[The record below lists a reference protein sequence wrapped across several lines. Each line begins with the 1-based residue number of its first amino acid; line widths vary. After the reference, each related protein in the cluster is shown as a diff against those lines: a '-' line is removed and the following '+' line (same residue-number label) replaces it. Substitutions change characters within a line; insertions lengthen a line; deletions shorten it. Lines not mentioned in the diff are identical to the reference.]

1 MRTKDTSKIKVRV
14 LVVGIVFCIC
24 FTAIVAR
31 AVHLH
36 LFKGPWL
43 SQKADGQVKRSVQ
56 FLGERGVIFD
66 ANMGKMALS
75 IDVTSI
81 GAHPK
86 QIKDVATTARNLAKV
101 LCIDGND
108 LAKKL
113 SSNTSFI
120 WIERHVPPKK
130 VEAVEALK
138 LEGVVFKSER
148 SRFYPYKTMAAQII
162 GFSGVDGRGLE
173 GVEFFYDRALE
184 GQHAQFKVIRD
195 AKGRGLGLE
204 IDEKSDHAGKNV
216 ILTIDGRI
224 QYIAET
230 ALAEAVIQNGAKN
243 GIAVVMS
250 PKTGAILAMAHY
262 PLINPNT
269 YNQFAKDKWRNRA
282 ITDPYEPG
290 STLKIFSAAAA
301 IESGV
306 SGPHSIYY
314 CENGAYRIG
323 RNVVHDT
330 RPHQWLSLEQ
340 IIQVSSNIGTV
351 KLSEN
356 IGTKNLYN
364 TLKNFGFGERTG
376 IDCPGETPGL
386 LSPYQRWTKI
396 DNAAI
401 AFGQGISVSAIQMAT
416 AVSAIA
422 NDGILMKPY
431 VVQAITDKN
440 GVIVEK
446 FNPHPVRRAI
456 SSETA
461 EAVRKMMEKVTEK
474 GGTGTKAAISGY
486 KVGGKTGT
494 AQKIDENGT
503 YSQGKYV
510 SSFVGFVPAEN
521 PEATILVMIDEPQ
534 KDHYGSHYGGVVAA
548 PVFKKI
554 ALQTLNF
561 MNIPPDGKKEHLT
574 ADRQGEVKG

>member
-1 MRTKDTSKIKVRV
+1 MKTKESNKIKIRV
-14 LVVGIVFCIC
+14 LVVGIVFGLC
-24 FTAIVAR
+24 FSAIVAR
-31 AVHLH
+31 AVDLH

-43 SQKADGQVKRSVQ
+43 SQKVDGQVKRSVKS
-56 FLGERGVIFD
+56 LGERGIIFD

-86 QIKDVATTARNLAKV
+86 QIKDVAATSRDLAKA
-101 LCIDGND
+101 LMLDRND
-108 LAKKL
+108 LVKKL
-113 SSNTSFI
+113 SSNTPFV
-120 WIERHVPPKK
+120 WIERHVTPKK
-130 VEAVEALK
+130 VEMVEALN
-138 LEGVVFKSER
+138 LDGIVFKSER
-148 SRFYPYKTMAAQII
+148 SRFYPNKTMAAQIV

-173 GVEFFYDRALE
+173 GVEFYYDRILE
-184 GQHAQFKVIRD
+184 GQQAQFRVIRD
-195 AKGRGLGLE
+195 ALGRGLGLE
-204 IDEKSDHAGKNV
+204 IDEEIDHSGKNL
-216 ILTIDGRI
+216 ILTIDRRI

-230 ALAEAVIQNGAKN
+230 ALAEAVTQNGAKN
-243 GIAVVMS
+243 GIVVVMS

-262 PLINPNT
+262 PFINPNS

-301 IESGV
+301 LESGV
-306 SGPHSIYY
+306 SGPHSIFY

-330 RPHQWLSLEQ
+330 RPYKFLSLEQ

-356 IGTKNLYN
+356 IGSKNLYD

-376 IDCPGETPGL
+376 IDCPGETPGM

-401 AFGQGISVSAIQMAT
+401 AFGQGISVSAIQLIT

-440 GVIVEK
+440 GAMIEK
-446 FNPHPVRRAI
+446 FNPQPVRRAV

-461 EAVRKMMEKVTEK
+461 EAIRKMMAMVTEQ
-474 GGTGTKAAISGY
+474 GGTGTKAAIEGY

-503 YSQGKYV
+503 YARGKYL
-510 SSFVGFVPAEN
+510 SSFVGFVPVEN
-521 PEATILVMIDEPQ
+521 PEAAILVMIDEPQ
-534 KDHYGSHYGGVVAA
+534 KAHYGGVVAA

-561 MNIPPDGKKEHLT
+561 MNIPPDGKTEHLT
-574 ADRQGEVKG
+574 ANRQGEVKG

>member
-1 MRTKDTSKIKVRV
+1 MITKDTSQIKVRV
-14 LVVGIVFCIC
+14 LVVGIVFFIS
-24 FTAIVAR
+24 FAAIVAR

-56 FLGERGVIFD
+56 ALGERGIIFD

-81 GAHPK
+81 GAHPR
-86 QIKDVATTARNLAKV
+86 QIKDVAATAGDLAKA
-101 LCIDGND
+101 LRIDKND
-108 LAKKL
+108 LVKKL
-113 SSNTSFI
+113 SSNTSFV
-120 WIERHVPPKK
+120 WIERHVPPKRI
-130 VEAVEALK
+130 EAVEALN
-138 LEGVVFKSER
+138 LDGVVFKSEQ
-148 SRFYPYKTMAAQII
+148 SRFYPYKSMAAQII
-162 GFSGVDGRGLE
+162 GFAGIDGRGLE

-243 GIAVVMS
+243 GIVVVMS

-376 IDCPGETPGL
+376 IDCPGETPGM
-386 LSPYQRWTKI
+386 LSSYQRWTKI

-401 AFGQGISVSAIQMAT
+401 AFGQGISVSAIQLAT

-440 GVIVEK
+440 GEVVEK
-446 FNPHPVRRAI
+446 FNPQPVRRAI

-461 EAVRKMMEKVTEK
+461 EIVRKMMEKVTEK
-474 GGTGTKAAISGY
+474 GGTGTKAAIDGY

-503 YSQGKYV
+503 YSKGKYV
-510 SSFVGFVPAEN
+510 SSFVGFAPAEN
-521 PEATILVMIDEPQ
+521 PEITILVMIDEPK

-574 ADRQGEVKG
+574 ADRQGDVKG

>member
-1 MRTKDTSKIKVRV
+1 MKTKESKKIKIRV
-14 LVVGIVFCIC
+14 IVVGIVFGLC
-24 FTAIVAR
+24 FSAIVAR
-31 AVHLH
+31 AVDLH

-43 SQKADGQVKRSVQ
+43 SQKADGQVKRSVKS
-56 FLGERGVIFD
+56 LGERGIIFD

-86 QIKDVATTARNLAKV
+86 QIKDVAATSRDLAKALRLDRNELV
-101 LCIDGND
+101 
-108 LAKKL
+108 KKL
-113 SSNTSFI
+113 SSNTPFV
-120 WIERHVPPKK
+120 WIERHVTPKK
-130 VEAVEALK
+130 VEMVEALN
-138 LEGVVFKSER
+138 LDGIVFKSER
-148 SRFYPYKTMAAQII
+148 SRFYPNKTMAAQIV

-173 GVEFFYDRALE
+173 GVEFFYDRILE
-184 GQHAQFKVIRD
+184 GQQAQFRVIRD
-195 AKGRGLGLE
+195 ALGRGLGLE
-204 IDEKSDHAGKNV
+204 IDEEIDHCGKNL
-216 ILTIDGRI
+216 ILTIDRRI

-230 ALAEAVIQNGAKN
+230 ALAEAVTQNGAKN
-243 GIAVVMS
+243 GIVVVMS

-262 PLINPNT
+262 PFINPNS

-301 IESGV
+301 LESGV

-314 CENGAYRIG
+314 CENGSYRIG

-330 RPHQWLSLEQ
+330 RPYKFLSLEQ

-356 IGTKNLYN
+356 IGSKNLYD

-376 IDCPGETPGL
+376 IDCPGETPGM

-401 AFGQGISVSAIQMAT
+401 AFGQGISVSAIQLIT

-431 VVQAITDKN
+431 VVQAITGKN
-440 GVIVEK
+440 GAMIEK
-446 FNPHPVRRAI
+446 FNPQPVRRAV

-461 EAVRKMMEKVTEK
+461 EAIRKMMAMVTEQ
-474 GGTGTKAAISGY
+474 GGTGTKAAIEGY

-503 YSQGKYV
+503 YARGKYV
-510 SSFVGFVPAEN
+510 SSFVGFVPVEN
-521 PEATILVMIDEPQ
+521 PEAAILVMIDEPQ
-534 KDHYGSHYGGVVAA
+534 KAHYGGVVAA

-561 MNIPPDGKKEHLT
+561 MNIPPDGKTEHLT
-574 ADRQGEVKG
+574 AKRQGEVKG

>member
-1 MRTKDTSKIKVRV
+1 MKTKESNKIKFRV
-14 LVVGIVFCIC
+14 IVVGIVFGIC
-24 FTAIVAR
+24 FSGIVAR
-31 AVHLH
+31 AVDLH

-43 SQKADGQVKRSVQ
+43 SQKADGQVKRSVKS
-56 FLGERGVIFD
+56 LGERGIIFD

-81 GAHPK
+81 GAHPN
-86 QIKDVATTARNLAKV
+86 QIKDVAATSR
-101 LCIDGND
+101 D
-108 LAKKL
+108 LAKALRLNRNDLVKKL
-113 SSNTSFI
+113 SLNTPFV
-120 WIERHVPPKK
+120 WIERHVTPKK
-130 VEAVEALK
+130 VEMVEALN
-138 LEGVVFKSER
+138 LEGIVFKSER
-148 SRFYPYKTMAAQII
+148 SRYYPNKTMAAQIV

-173 GVEFFYDRALE
+173 GVEFYYDRVLE
-184 GQHAQFKVIRD
+184 GQQAQFRVIRD
-195 AKGRGLGLE
+195 ALGRGLGLE
-204 IDEKSDHAGKNV
+204 VDEKIDHSGKNL
-216 ILTIDGRI
+216 ILTIDRRI

-230 ALAEAVIQNGAKN
+230 ALAEAVTQNGAKN
-243 GIAVVMS
+243 GIVVVMS

-262 PLINPNT
+262 PFINPNS

-301 IESGV
+301 LESGV

-314 CENGAYRIG
+314 CENGSYRIG

-330 RPHQWLSLEQ
+330 RPYQYLSLEQ

-356 IGTKNLYN
+356 IGSKNLYD

-376 IDCPGETPGL
+376 IDCPGETPGM

-401 AFGQGISVSAIQMAT
+401 AFGQGISVSAIQLIT

-440 GVIVEK
+440 GAMIEK
-446 FNPHPVRRAI
+446 FNPQPVRRAV

-461 EAVRKMMEKVTEK
+461 GAIRKMMAMVTEQ
-474 GGTGTKAAISGY
+474 GGTGTKAAIEGY

-503 YSQGKYV
+503 YAGGKFV
-510 SSFVGFVPAEN
+510 SSFVGFVPVKN
-521 PEATILVMIDEPQ
+521 PEAAILVMIDEPQ
-534 KDHYGSHYGGVVAA
+534 KAHYGGVVAA

-554 ALQTLNF
+554 ALHTLNF
-561 MNIPPDGKKEHLT
+561 MNISPDGKTEHLT
-574 ADRQGEVKG
+574 ANRQGEVKG

>member
-1 MRTKDTSKIKVRV
+1 MKTIDSSKIKIRV
-14 LVVGIVFCIC
+14 LVVGIVFGLC
-24 FTAIVAR
+24 FSAIVAR
-31 AVHLH
+31 AVDLH

-43 SQKADGQVKRSVQ
+43 SQKADGQVKRSVKSV
-56 FLGERGVIFD
+56 GERGIIFD

-86 QIKDVATTARNLAKV
+86 QIKDVSATARELAKA
-101 LCIDGND
+101 LRLDRND
-108 LAKKL
+108 LVKKL
-113 SSNTSFI
+113 SSNTSFV
-120 WIERHVPPKK
+120 WIERHVTPKK
-130 VEAVEALK
+130 VEAVESLN
-138 LEGVVFKSER
+138 LDGVVFKSER
-148 SRFYPYKTMAAQII
+148 SRFYPNKTMAAQIV

-173 GVEFFYDRALE
+173 GVEFYYDRVLE
-184 GQHAQFKVIRD
+184 GQQANFRVIRD
-195 AKGRGLGLE
+195 ALGRGLGLE
-204 IDEKSDHAGKNV
+204 ADEEINQSGKNLV
-216 ILTIDGRI
+216 LTIDRRI

-230 ALAEAVIQNGAKN
+230 ALAEAVTQNGAKN

-262 PLINPNT
+262 PFINPNA
-269 YNQFAKDKWRNRA
+269 YNQFGKDKWRNRA

-301 IESGV
+301 LESKV
-306 SGPHSIYY
+306 SGPHSIFY

-330 RPHQWLSLEQ
+330 RPYQWLSLEQ

-351 KLSEN
+351 KMSEN

-376 IDCPGETPGL
+376 IDCPGETPGM

-401 AFGQGISVSAIQMAT
+401 AFGQGISVSAIQLIT

-422 NDGILMKPY
+422 NDGILMRPY

-440 GVIVEK
+440 GAMIEK
-446 FNPHPVRRAI
+446 FNPHPVRRAV

-461 EAVRKMMEKVTEK
+461 EAIKKMMAMVTEE
-474 GGTGTKAAISGY
+474 GGTGTKAAIEGY

-503 YSQGKYV
+503 YAKGKYV
-510 SSFVGFVPAEN
+510 SSFVGFVPVKN

-534 KDHYGSHYGGVVAA
+534 KAHYGGVVAA

-561 MNIPPDGKKEHLT
+561 MNIPPDGKTEHLT
-574 ADRQGEVKG
+574 ANRQGEVKG

>member
-1 MRTKDTSKIKVRV
+1 MITKEPNRIKIRV
-14 LVVGIVFCIC
+14 LVVGIVFSIC
-24 FTAIVAR
+24 FTAIAAR

-36 LFKGPWL
+36 LFQGPWL
-43 SQKADGQVKRSVQ
+43 SQKADGQVKRSVKAVGQ
-56 FLGERGVIFD
+56 RGTIYD

-86 QIKDVATTARNLAKV
+86 QIKDAAATAGDLAKV
-101 LCIDGND
+101 LGLAKND
-108 LAKKL
+108 LTKKL
-113 SSNTSFI
+113 SSNTPFV
-120 WIERHVPPKK
+120 WIERHVTPKK
-130 VEAVEALK
+130 VEAVEALN
-138 LEGVVFKSER
+138 LDGVVFKSER
-148 SRFYPYKTMAAQII
+148 SRFYPYKTMAAQIV

-173 GVEFFYDRALE
+173 GVEFFYDRVLE
-184 GQHAQFKVIRD
+184 GQQAHFRVIRD
-195 AKGRGLGLE
+195 ALGRGLGLE
-204 IDEKSDHAGKNV
+204 IDEESDHSGKNL
-216 ILTIDGRI
+216 ILTIDRRI
-224 QYIAET
+224 QYITET
-230 ALAEAVIQNGAKN
+230 ALAEAVTHNGAKS

-269 YNQFAKDKWRNRA
+269 YNQFAKDKRRNRA
-282 ITDPYEPG
+282 ITDPFEPG

-306 SGPHSIYY
+306 SGPHSIFF

-330 RPHQWLSLEQ
+330 RPYKWLSLEQ
-340 IIQVSSNIGTV
+340 IIQFSSNIGTV

-356 IGTKNLYN
+356 IGTQNLYN

-376 IDCPGETPGL
+376 IDCPGETPGML
-386 LSPYQRWTKI
+386 APYQRWTKI

-401 AFGQGISVSAIQMAT
+401 AFGQGISVSAIQLIT

-440 GVIVEK
+440 GAFVER

-461 EAVRKMMEKVTEK
+461 ETVKKMMEKVTQE
-474 GGTGTKAAISGY
+474 GGTGTKAALEGY
-486 KVGGKTGT
+486 RVCGKTGT

-503 YSQGKYV
+503 YARGKYV

-521 PEATILVMIDEPQ
+521 PEAAILIMIDEPQ
-534 KDHYGSHYGGVVAA
+534 KAYYGGVVAA

-561 MNIPPDGKKEHLT
+561 MNIPPDGKTEHLT
-574 ADRQGEVKG
+574 ADRQGDVKG

>member
-1 MRTKDTSKIKVRV
+1 MRTKDTSNIKVRV

-56 FLGERGVIFD
+56 ALGERGVIFD

-86 QIKDVATTARNLAKV
+86 QIKDVAATARDLAKA
-101 LCIDGND
+101 LRIDGNE

-113 SSNTSFI
+113 SSNTSFV
-120 WIERHVPPKK
+120 WVERHVPPNK
-130 VEAVEALK
+130 VGAVEALK
-138 LEGVVFKSER
+138 LDGVVFKSER

-184 GQHAQFKVIRD
+184 GQQAHFKVIRD
-195 AKGRGLGLE
+195 AKGRGLSLE
-204 IDEKSDHAGKNV
+204 IDEGSDYAGKNV

-224 QYIAET
+224 QYIAEN
-230 ALAEAVIQNGAKN
+230 ALAEAVTQTGAKN

-330 RPHQWLSLEQ
+330 RPYQWLSLEQ

-356 IGTKNLYN
+356 IGNKNLYN

-376 IDCPGETPGL
+376 IDCPGETPGM

-401 AFGQGISVSAIQMAT
+401 AFGQGISVSAIQLVT

-446 FNPHPVRRAI
+446 FNPNPVRRAV

-461 EAVRKMMEKVTEK
+461 EIVRKMMEKVTEK
-474 GGTGTKAAISGY
+474 GGTGTKAAIAGY

-503 YSQGKYV
+503 YSRGKYV

-534 KDHYGSHYGGVVAA
+534 KDHFGSHYGGVAAA

-561 MNIPPDGKKEHLT
+561 MNIPPDGKIEHLT

>member
-1 MRTKDTSKIKVRV
+1 MRTKDTSNIKVRV

-56 FLGERGVIFD
+56 ALGERGVIFD

-86 QIKDVATTARNLAKV
+86 QIKDVAATARDLAKA
-101 LCIDGND
+101 LRIDGNE

-113 SSNTSFI
+113 SSNTSFV
-120 WIERHVPPKK
+120 WVDRHVPPNK
-130 VEAVEALK
+130 VGAVEALK
-138 LEGVVFKSER
+138 LDGVVFKSER

-173 GVEFFYDRALE
+173 GVEYFYDRALE
-184 GQHAQFKVIRD
+184 GQQAHFKVIRD
-195 AKGRGLGLE
+195 AKGRGLSLE
-204 IDEKSDHAGKNV
+204 IEEGSDYAGKNV

-224 QYIAET
+224 QYIAEN
-230 ALAEAVIQNGAKN
+230 ALAEAVTQTGAKN

-330 RPHQWLSLEQ
+330 RPYQWLSLEQ

-356 IGTKNLYN
+356 IGNKNLYN

-376 IDCPGETPGL
+376 IDCPGETPGM

-401 AFGQGISVSAIQMAT
+401 AFGQGISVSAIQLVT

-446 FNPHPVRRAI
+446 FNPNPVRRAV

-461 EAVRKMMEKVTEK
+461 EIVRKMMEKVTEK
-474 GGTGTKAAISGY
+474 GGTGTKAAIAGY

-503 YSQGKYV
+503 YSRGKYV

-534 KDHYGSHYGGVVAA
+534 KDHFGSHYGGVAAA

-561 MNIPPDGKKEHLT
+561 MNIPPDGKIEHLT

>member
-1 MRTKDTSKIKVRV
+1 MKTIDSSKIKIRV
-14 LVVGIVFCIC
+14 LVVGIVFGLC
-24 FTAIVAR
+24 FSAIVAR
-31 AVHLH
+31 AVDLH

-43 SQKADGQVKRSVQ
+43 SQKADGQVKRSVKSV
-56 FLGERGVIFD
+56 GERGIIFD

-86 QIKDVATTARNLAKV
+86 QIKDVSATARELAKA
-101 LCIDGND
+101 LRLDRND
-108 LAKKL
+108 LVKKL
-113 SSNTSFI
+113 SSNTPFV
-120 WIERHVPPKK
+120 WIERHVTPKK
-130 VEAVEALK
+130 VEAVESLN
-138 LEGVVFKSER
+138 LDGVVFKSER
-148 SRFYPYKTMAAQII
+148 SRFYPNKTMAAQIV

-173 GVEFFYDRALE
+173 GVEFYYDRVLE
-184 GQHAQFKVIRD
+184 GQQAHFRVIRD
-195 AKGRGLGLE
+195 ALGRGLGLE
-204 IDEKSDHAGKNV
+204 ADEEIDQSGKNL
-216 ILTIDGRI
+216 ILTIDRRI

-230 ALAEAVIQNGAKN
+230 ALAEAVTQNGAKN

-262 PLINPNT
+262 PFINPNA
-269 YNQFAKDKWRNRA
+269 YNQFGKDKWRNRA

-301 IESGV
+301 LESGV
-306 SGPHSIYY
+306 SGPHSIFY

-330 RPHQWLSLEQ
+330 RPYQWLSLEQ

-351 KLSEN
+351 KMSEN

-376 IDCPGETPGL
+376 IDCPGETPGM

-401 AFGQGISVSAIQMAT
+401 AFGQGISVSAIQLIT

-422 NDGILMKPY
+422 NDGILMRPY

-440 GVIVEK
+440 G
-446 FNPHPVRRAI
+446 
-456 SSETA
+456 SS
-461 EAVRKMMEKVTEK
+461 
-474 GGTGTKAAISGY
+474 
-486 KVGGKTGT
+486 
-494 AQKIDENGT
+494 D
-503 YSQGKYV
+503 
-510 SSFVGFVPAEN
+510 
-521 PEATILVMIDEPQ
+521 
-534 KDHYGSHYGGVVAA
+534 
-548 PVFKKI
+548 
-554 ALQTLNF
+554 
-561 MNIPPDGKKEHLT
+561 
-574 ADRQGEVKG
+574 

>member
-86 QIKDVATTARNLAKV
+86 QIKDVANTARNLAKV
-101 LCIDGND
+101 LCIDRND

-401 AFGQGISVSAIQMAT
+401 AFGQGISVSAIQLAT

-440 GVIVEK
+440 GGIVEK

-534 KDHYGSHYGGVVAA
+534 KDHYGSHYGGVAAA

-554 ALQTLNF
+554 ALQTLNL

>member
-1 MRTKDTSKIKVRV
+1 MITKEPNKIKIRV
-14 LVVGIVFCIC
+14 LLIGILFGIC

-31 AVHLH
+31 AVDLH
-36 LFKGPWL
+36 LFKGPLL
-43 SQKADGQVKRSVQ
+43 SQKADGQVKRSVKA
-56 FLGERGVIFD
+56 LGERGIIFD

-86 QIKDVATTARNLAKV
+86 QIKDVAATAGVLAKA
-101 LCIDGND
+101 LRLDRND
-108 LAKKL
+108 LYKKL
-113 SSNTSFI
+113 SSNTTFV
-120 WIERHVPPKK
+120 WIERHVTPKK
-130 VEAVEALK
+130 VEAVQALN
-138 LEGVVFKSER
+138 LDGVVFKSEQ
-148 SRFYPYKTMAAQII
+148 SRFYPYKTMAAQIV

-173 GVEFFYDRALE
+173 GVEFFYDRVLE
-184 GQHAQFKVIRD
+184 GEQAQFRVIRD
-195 AKGRGLGLE
+195 ALGRGLGLE
-204 IDEKSDHAGKNV
+204 IDEEKDRSGKNL
-216 ILTIDGRI
+216 ILTIDRRI

-230 ALAEAVIQNGAKN
+230 ALAEAVIENGAKN
-243 GIAVVMS
+243 GIAIVMS
-250 PKTGAILAMAHY
+250 PKTGAVLAMAHY
-262 PLINPNT
+262 PVINPNT
-269 YNQFAKDKWRNRA
+269 YNQYARDKWRNRA

-314 CENGAYRIG
+314 CENGSYRIG

-330 RPHQWLSLEQ
+330 HPYKWLSLEQ
-340 IIQVSSNIGTV
+340 IIKVSSNIGTV

-356 IGTKNLYN
+356 IETKNLYN
-364 TLKNFGFGERTG
+364 TLKSFGFGERTG
-376 IDCPGETPGL
+376 IDCPGETPGM

-401 AFGQGISVSAIQMAT
+401 AFGQGISVSAIQLIT

-440 GVIVEK
+440 GAIVEK
-446 FNPHPVRRAI
+446 INPHPVRRAV

-461 EAVRKMMEKVTEK
+461 KTVGKMMEKVTEE
-474 GGTGTKAAISGY
+474 GGTGTKAALAGY
-486 KVGGKTGT
+486 KVCGKTGT

-503 YSQGKYV
+503 YAKGKYM

-521 PEATILVMIDEPQ
+521 PEASILVIIDEPQ
-534 KDHYGSHYGGVVAA
+534 KAHYGGVVAA
-548 PVFKKI
+548 PAFKKI

-561 MNIPPDGKKEHLT
+561 LNIPPDGNTEHLT

>member
-1 MRTKDTSKIKVRV
+1 MKTKESNKIKIRV
-14 LVVGIVFCIC
+14 IVVGIVFGIC
-24 FTAIVAR
+24 FSGIVAR
-31 AVHLH
+31 AVDLH

-43 SQKADGQVKRSVQ
+43 SQKADGQVKRSVKS
-56 FLGERGVIFD
+56 LGERGIIFD

-81 GAHPK
+81 GAHPN
-86 QIKDVATTARNLAKV
+86 QIKDVAATSRDLAKV
-101 LCIDGND
+101 LRLDRND
-108 LAKKL
+108 LVKKL
-113 SSNTSFI
+113 SSNTPFV
-120 WIERHVPPKK
+120 WIERHVTPKK
-130 VEAVEALK
+130 VEMVEALN
-138 LEGVVFKSER
+138 LDGIVFKSER
-148 SRFYPYKTMAAQII
+148 SRFYPNKAMAAQIV

-173 GVEFFYDRALE
+173 GVEFYYDRILE
-184 GQHAQFKVIRD
+184 GQQAQFRVIRD
-195 AKGRGLGLE
+195 ALGRGLGLE
-204 IDEKSDHAGKNV
+204 IDEEIDHSGKNL
-216 ILTIDGRI
+216 ILTIDRRI

-230 ALAEAVIQNGAKN
+230 ALAEAVTQNGAKN

-262 PLINPNT
+262 PFINPNS

-301 IESGV
+301 LESGV
-306 SGPHSIYY
+306 SGPHSIFY

-330 RPHQWLSLEQ
+330 RPYQYLSLEQ

-356 IGTKNLYN
+356 IGSKNLYG

-376 IDCPGETPGL
+376 IDCPGETPGM

-401 AFGQGISVSAIQMAT
+401 AFGQGISVSAIQLIT

-440 GVIVEK
+440 GAMIEK
-446 FNPHPVRRAI
+446 FNPQPVRRAV

-461 EAVRKMMEKVTEK
+461 EAIRKMMAMVTEQ
-474 GGTGTKAAISGY
+474 GGTGTKAAIEGY
-486 KVGGKTGT
+486 NVGGKTGT

-503 YSQGKYV
+503 YARGKYV
-510 SSFVGFVPAEN
+510 SSFVGFVPVKN
-521 PEATILVMIDEPQ
+521 PEAAILVMIDEPQ
-534 KDHYGSHYGGVVAA
+534 KAHYGGVVAA

-561 MNIPPDGKKEHLT
+561 MNIPPDGKTEHLT
-574 ADRQGEVKG
+574 ANRQGEVKG

>member
-1 MRTKDTSKIKVRV
+1 MKTKESNKIKIRV
-14 LVVGIVFCIC
+14 LVVGIVFGLC
-24 FTAIVAR
+24 FSAIVAR
-31 AVHLH
+31 AVDLH

-43 SQKADGQVKRSVQ
+43 SQKVDGQLKRSVKS
-56 FLGERGVIFD
+56 LGERGIIFD

-86 QIKDVATTARNLAKV
+86 QIKDVAATSRDLAKA
-101 LCIDGND
+101 LMLDRND
-108 LAKKL
+108 LVKKL
-113 SSNTSFI
+113 SSNTPFV
-120 WIERHVPPKK
+120 WIERHVTPKK
-130 VEAVEALK
+130 VEMVEALN
-138 LEGVVFKSER
+138 LDGIVFKSER
-148 SRFYPYKTMAAQII
+148 SRFYPNKTMAAQIV

-173 GVEFFYDRALE
+173 GVEFYYDRILE
-184 GQHAQFKVIRD
+184 GQQAQFRVIRD
-195 AKGRGLGLE
+195 ALGRGLGLE
-204 IDEKSDHAGKNV
+204 IDEEIDHSGKNL
-216 ILTIDGRI
+216 ILTIDRRI

-230 ALAEAVIQNGAKN
+230 ALAEAVTQNGAKN
-243 GIAVVMS
+243 GIVVVMS

-262 PLINPNT
+262 PFINPNS

-301 IESGV
+301 LESGV
-306 SGPHSIYY
+306 SGPHSIFY

-330 RPHQWLSLEQ
+330 RPYKFLSLEQ

-356 IGTKNLYN
+356 IGSKNLYD

-376 IDCPGETPGL
+376 IDCPGETPGM

-401 AFGQGISVSAIQMAT
+401 AFGQGISVSAIQLIT

-440 GVIVEK
+440 GAMIEK
-446 FNPHPVRRAI
+446 FNPQPVRRAV

-461 EAVRKMMEKVTEK
+461 EAIRKMMAMVTEQ
-474 GGTGTKAAISGY
+474 GGTGTKAAIEGY

-503 YSQGKYV
+503 YARGKYL
-510 SSFVGFVPAEN
+510 SSFVGFVPVEN
-521 PEATILVMIDEPQ
+521 PEAAILVMIDEPQ
-534 KDHYGSHYGGVVAA
+534 KAHYGGVVAA

-561 MNIPPDGKKEHLT
+561 MNIPPDGKTEHLT
-574 ADRQGEVKG
+574 ANRQGEVKG

>member
-1 MRTKDTSKIKVRV
+1 MKTKESNKIKIRV
-14 LVVGIVFCIC
+14 IVVGIIFGIC
-24 FTAIVAR
+24 FSGIVAR
-31 AVHLH
+31 AVDLH

-43 SQKADGQVKRSVQ
+43 SQKADGQVKRSVKS
-56 FLGERGVIFD
+56 LGERGIIFD

-81 GAHPK
+81 GAHPN
-86 QIKDVATTARNLAKV
+86 QIKDVAATSRDLAKS
-101 LCIDGND
+101 LRLDRND
-108 LAKKL
+108 LVKKL
-113 SSNTSFI
+113 SSNTPFV
-120 WIERHVPPKK
+120 WIERHVTPKK
-130 VEAVEALK
+130 VEMVEALN

-148 SRFYPYKTMAAQII
+148 SRFYPNKTMAAQIV

-173 GVEFFYDRALE
+173 GVEFYYDRILE
-184 GQHAQFKVIRD
+184 GQQAQFRVIRD
-195 AKGRGLGLE
+195 ALGRGLGLE
-204 IDEKSDHAGKNV
+204 TDEESDHSGKNL
-216 ILTIDGRI
+216 ILTIDRRI

-230 ALAEAVIQNGAKN
+230 ALAEAVTQNGAKN
-243 GIAVVMS
+243 GIVVVMS

-262 PLINPNT
+262 PFINPNS

-301 IESGV
+301 LESGV

-314 CENGAYRIG
+314 CENGSYRIG

-330 RPHQWLSLEQ
+330 RPYQYLSLEQ

-356 IGTKNLYN
+356 IGSKNLYD

-376 IDCPGETPGL
+376 IDCPGETPGM

-401 AFGQGISVSAIQMAT
+401 AFGQGISVSAIQLIT

-440 GVIVEK
+440 GAMIEK
-446 FNPHPVRRAI
+446 FNPQPVRRAV

-461 EAVRKMMEKVTEK
+461 GAIRKMMAMVTEQ
-474 GGTGTKAAISGY
+474 GGTGTKAAIEGY

-503 YSQGKYV
+503 YAGGKFV
-510 SSFVGFVPAEN
+510 SSFVGFVPVKN
-521 PEATILVMIDEPQ
+521 PEAAILVMIDEPQ
-534 KDHYGSHYGGVVAA
+534 KAHYGGVVAA

-554 ALQTLNF
+554 ALHTLNF
-561 MNIPPDGKKEHLT
+561 MNISPDGKTEHLT
-574 ADRQGEVKG
+574 ANRQGEVKG

>member
-1 MRTKDTSKIKVRV
+1 MKTKESNKIKIRV
-14 LVVGIVFCIC
+14 IVVGIVFGIC
-24 FTAIVAR
+24 FSGIVAR
-31 AVHLH
+31 AVDLH

-43 SQKADGQVKRSVQ
+43 SQKADGQVKRSVKS
-56 FLGERGVIFD
+56 LGERGIIFD

-81 GAHPK
+81 GAHPN
-86 QIKDVATTARNLAKV
+86 QIKDVAATSR
-101 LCIDGND
+101 D
-108 LAKKL
+108 LAKALRLDRNDLVKKL
-113 SSNTSFI
+113 SLNTPFV
-120 WIERHVPPKK
+120 WIERHVTPKK
-130 VEAVEALK
+130 VEMVEALN
-138 LEGVVFKSER
+138 LDGIVFKSER
-148 SRFYPYKTMAAQII
+148 SRFYPNKTMAAQIV

-173 GVEFFYDRALE
+173 GVEFYYDRVLE
-184 GQHAQFKVIRD
+184 GQQAQFRVIRD
-195 AKGRGLGLE
+195 ALGRGLGLE
-204 IDEKSDHAGKNV
+204 VDEKIDHSGKNL
-216 ILTIDGRI
+216 ILTIDRRI

-230 ALAEAVIQNGAKN
+230 ALAEAVTQNGAKN

-262 PLINPNT
+262 PFINPNS

-301 IESGV
+301 LESGV

-314 CENGAYRIG
+314 CENGSYRIG

-330 RPHQWLSLEQ
+330 RPYQYLSLEQ

-356 IGTKNLYN
+356 IGSKNLYD

-376 IDCPGETPGL
+376 IDCPGETPGM

-401 AFGQGISVSAIQMAT
+401 AFGQGISVSAIQLIT

-440 GVIVEK
+440 GAMIEK
-446 FNPHPVRRAI
+446 FNPQPVRRAV

-461 EAVRKMMEKVTEK
+461 EAIRKMMAMVTEQ
-474 GGTGTKAAISGY
+474 GGTGTKAAIEGY

-503 YSQGKYV
+503 YARGKYV
-510 SSFVGFVPAEN
+510 SSFVGFVPVKN
-521 PEATILVMIDEPQ
+521 PEAAILVMIDEPQ
-534 KDHYGSHYGGVVAA
+534 KAHYGGVVAA

-554 ALQTLNF
+554 ALHTLNF
-561 MNIPPDGKKEHLT
+561 MNIPPDGKTEHLT
-574 ADRQGEVKG
+574 ANRQGEVKG

>member
-1 MRTKDTSKIKVRV
+1 MITKKPNIIKIRV
-14 LVVGIVFCIC
+14 LVIGILFSIC

-31 AVHLH
+31 AVDLH
-36 LFKGPWL
+36 LFKGPSL
-43 SQKADGQVKRSVQ
+43 SQKADGQVKRSVKA
-56 FLGERGVIFD
+56 LGERGIIFD

-86 QIKDVATTARNLAKV
+86 QIKDVSATATDLAKA
-101 LCIDGND
+101 LCLDRND
-108 LAKKL
+108 LYKKL
-113 SSNTSFI
+113 SSNTTFV
-120 WIERHVPPKK
+120 WIERHVTPKK
-130 VEAVEALK
+130 VEAVETLK
-138 LEGVVFKSER
+138 LDGVVFKSER
-148 SRFYPYKTMAAQII
+148 SRFYPYKTMAAQIV

-173 GVEFFYDRALE
+173 GVEFFYDRVLE
-184 GQHAQFKVIRD
+184 GEQAQFRVIRD
-195 AKGRGLGLE
+195 ALGRGLGLE
-204 IDEKSDHAGKNV
+204 IDEERDRSGKNL
-216 ILTIDGRI
+216 ILTIDRRI

-230 ALAEAVIQNGAKN
+230 ALAEAVIENGAKN
-243 GIAVVMS
+243 GIAIVMS
-250 PKTGAILAMAHY
+250 PKTGAVLAMAHY
-262 PLINPNT
+262 PVINPNT
-269 YNQFAKDKWRNRA
+269 FNQYARDKWRNRA

-306 SGPHSIYY
+306 SGPHSIFY

-330 RPHQWLSLEQ
+330 HPYKWLSLEQ
-340 IIQVSSNIGTV
+340 IIKVSSNIGTV

-356 IGTKNLYN
+356 IETKNLYN
-364 TLKNFGFGERTG
+364 TLKRFGFGERTG
-376 IDCPGETPGL
+376 IDCPGETPGM

-401 AFGQGISVSAIQMAT
+401 AFGQGISVSAIQLIT
-416 AVSAIA
+416 AISAIA

-440 GVIVEK
+440 GTIIEK
-446 FNPHPVRRAI
+446 INPHPVRRAV

-461 EAVRKMMEKVTEK
+461 KAVGKMMEKVTEE
-474 GGTGTKAAISGY
+474 GGTGTKAALAGY
-486 KVGGKTGT
+486 KVCGKTGT

-503 YSQGKYV
+503 YAKGKYM

-521 PEATILVMIDEPQ
+521 PEASILVVIDEPQ
-534 KDHYGSHYGGVVAA
+534 KAHYGGVVAA

-561 MNIPPDGKKEHLT
+561 LNIPPDGNTEHLT

>member
-1 MRTKDTSKIKVRV
+1 MRTKDTSNIKVRV

-56 FLGERGVIFD
+56 ALGERGVIFD

-86 QIKDVATTARNLAKV
+86 QIKDVAATARDLAKA
-101 LCIDGND
+101 LRIDGNE

-113 SSNTSFI
+113 SSNTSFV
-120 WIERHVPPKK
+120 WVERHVPPNK
-130 VEAVEALK
+130 VGAVEALK
-138 LEGVVFKSER
+138 LDGVVFKSER

-173 GVEFFYDRALE
+173 GVEYFYDRALE
-184 GQHAQFKVIRD
+184 GQQAHFKVIRD
-195 AKGRGLGLE
+195 AKGRGLSLE
-204 IDEKSDHAGKNV
+204 IEEGSDYAGKNV

-224 QYIAET
+224 QYIAEN
-230 ALAEAVIQNGAKN
+230 ALAEAVTQTGAKN

-330 RPHQWLSLEQ
+330 RPYQWLSLEQ

-356 IGTKNLYN
+356 IGNKNLYN

-376 IDCPGETPGL
+376 IDCPGETPGM

-401 AFGQGISVSAIQMAT
+401 AFGQGISVSAIQLVT

-446 FNPHPVRRAI
+446 FNPNPVRRAV

-461 EAVRKMMEKVTEK
+461 EIVRKMMEKVTEK
-474 GGTGTKAAISGY
+474 GGTGTKAAIAGY

-503 YSQGKYV
+503 YSRGKYV

-534 KDHYGSHYGGVVAA
+534 KDHFGSHYGGVAAA

-561 MNIPPDGKKEHLT
+561 MNIPPDGKIEHLT

>member
-1 MRTKDTSKIKVRV
+1 MKTNESNKIKIRV
-14 LVVGIVFCIC
+14 LVVGIVFGIC
-24 FTAIVAR
+24 FSAIVAR
-31 AVHLH
+31 AVDLH

-43 SQKADGQVKRSVQ
+43 SQKADGQVKRSVKSV
-56 FLGERGVIFD
+56 GERGVIFD

-75 IDVTSI
+75 IDITSI

-86 QIKDVATTARNLAKV
+86 QIKNVAATARDLAKA
-101 LCIDGND
+101 LCLDRND
-108 LAKKL
+108 LVKKL
-113 SSNTSFI
+113 SSNTPFV
-120 WIERHVPPKK
+120 WIERHVTPKK
-130 VEAVEALK
+130 VEVVEALNI
-138 LEGVVFKSER
+138 EGVVFKSER
-148 SRFYPYKTMAAQII
+148 SRFYPNKTLAAQIV

-173 GVEFFYDRALE
+173 GVEFYYDRVLE
-184 GQHAQFKVIRD
+184 GQQAQFRVIRD
-195 AKGRGLGLE
+195 ALGRGLGLE
-204 IDEKSDHAGKNV
+204 IDEKIDHRGKNL
-216 ILTIDGRI
+216 ILTIDRRI

-230 ALAEAVIQNGAKN
+230 ALAEAVTQNGAKN

-262 PLINPNT
+262 PFINPNT

-301 IESGV
+301 LESGV

-330 RPHQWLSLEQ
+330 RPYQYLSLEQ

-351 KLSEN
+351 KVSEN
-356 IGTKNLYN
+356 IGSKNLYN

-376 IDCPGETPGL
+376 IDCPGETPGM

-401 AFGQGISVSAIQMAT
+401 AFGQGISVSAIQLIT

-422 NDGILMKPY
+422 NDGLLMKPY

-440 GVIVEK
+440 GAMIEK
-446 FNPHPVRRAI
+446 VNPHPVRRAV

-461 EAVRKMMEKVTEK
+461 EAIRKMMAMVTEE
-474 GGTGTKAAISGY
+474 GGTGTKAAIEGY

-503 YSQGKYV
+503 YAKGKYV
-510 SSFVGFVPAEN
+510 SSFVGFVPVQN
-521 PEATILVMIDEPQ
+521 PEAAILVMIDEPQ
-534 KDHYGSHYGGVVAA
+534 KAHYGGVVAA

-561 MNIPPDGKKEHLT
+561 MNIPPDGKTEHLT
-574 ADRQGEVKG
+574 ANRQGEVKG

>member
-1 MRTKDTSKIKVRV
+1 MITKESNKIKIRV
-14 LVVGIVFCIC
+14 LLVGIVFGIC
-24 FTAIVAR
+24 FSAIAAR

-43 SQKADGQVKRSVQ
+43 SQKADGQVKRSVKA
-56 FLGERGVIFD
+56 LGERGIIFD

-86 QIKDVATTARNLAKV
+86 QIKDVAATARDLAKA
-101 LCIDGND
+101 LHLNKND

-113 SSNTSFI
+113 ASNTPFV
-120 WIERHVPPKK
+120 WIERHVTPKK
-130 VEAVEALK
+130 VEAVEVLN
-138 LEGVVFKSER
+138 LDGVVFKSER
-148 SRFYPYKTMAAQII
+148 SRFYPYKTLAAQIV

-184 GQHAQFKVIRD
+184 GQQAQFRVIRD
-195 AKGRGLGLE
+195 ALGRGLGLE
-204 IDEKSDHAGKNV
+204 IDEESDRSGKNV
-216 ILTIDGRI
+216 ILTIDQRI
-224 QYIAET
+224 QYVAET
-230 ALAEAVIQNGAKN
+230 ALSEAVTQNGAKN

-262 PLINPNT
+262 PFINPNT

-330 RPHQWLSLEQ
+330 RPYQWLSLEQ
-340 IIQVSSNIGTV
+340 IIQFSSNIGTV

-376 IDCPGETPGL
+376 IDCPGETPGM

-401 AFGQGISVSAIQMAT
+401 AFGQGISVSAIQLIT

-440 GVIVEK
+440 GAIVEK
-446 FNPHPVRRAI
+446 FNPHPVRRAV

-461 EAVRKMMEKVTEK
+461 EAVRKMMEKVTEE
-474 GGTGTKAAISGY
+474 GGTGTKAAIAGY

-494 AQKIDENGT
+494 AQKIDESGT
-503 YSQGKYV
+503 YARGKYV

-521 PEATILVMIDEPQ
+521 PEAAILVMIDEPQ
-534 KDHYGSHYGGVVAA
+534 KAHYGGVVAA
-548 PVFKKI
+548 PVFNKI

-561 MNIPPDGKKEHLT
+561 MNIPPDGKTDHLT

>member
-1 MRTKDTSKIKVRV
+1 MKTKESNKIKIRV
-14 LVVGIVFCIC
+14 LVVGIVFGLC
-24 FTAIVAR
+24 FSAIVAR
-31 AVHLH
+31 AVDLH

-43 SQKADGQVKRSVQ
+43 SQKVDGQVKRSVKS
-56 FLGERGVIFD
+56 LGERGIIFD

-86 QIKDVATTARNLAKV
+86 QIKDVAATSRDLAKA
-101 LCIDGND
+101 LMLDRND
-108 LAKKL
+108 LVKKL
-113 SSNTSFI
+113 SSNTPFV
-120 WIERHVPPKK
+120 WIERHVTPKK
-130 VEAVEALK
+130 VEIVEALN
-138 LEGVVFKSER
+138 LDGIVFKSER
-148 SRFYPYKTMAAQII
+148 SRFYPNKSMAAQIV

-173 GVEFFYDRALE
+173 GVEFYYDRILE
-184 GQHAQFKVIRD
+184 GQQAQFRVIRD
-195 AKGRGLGLE
+195 ALGRGLGLE
-204 IDEKSDHAGKNV
+204 IDEEIDHSGKNL
-216 ILTIDGRI
+216 ILTIDRRI

-230 ALAEAVIQNGAKN
+230 ALAEAVTQNGAKN
-243 GIAVVMS
+243 GIVVVMS

-262 PLINPNT
+262 PFINPNS

-301 IESGV
+301 LESGV
-306 SGPHSIYY
+306 SGPHSIFY

-330 RPHQWLSLEQ
+330 RPYKFLSLEQ

-356 IGTKNLYN
+356 IGSKNLYD

-376 IDCPGETPGL
+376 IDCPGETPGM

-401 AFGQGISVSAIQMAT
+401 AFGQGISVSAIQLIT

-440 GVIVEK
+440 GAMIEK
-446 FNPHPVRRAI
+446 FNPQPVRRAV

-461 EAVRKMMEKVTEK
+461 EAIRKMMAMVTEQ
-474 GGTGTKAAISGY
+474 GGTGTKAAIEGY

-503 YSQGKYV
+503 YARGKYL
-510 SSFVGFVPAEN
+510 SSFVGFVPVEN
-521 PEATILVMIDEPQ
+521 PEAAILVMIDEPQ
-534 KDHYGSHYGGVVAA
+534 KAHYGGVVAA

-561 MNIPPDGKKEHLT
+561 MNIPPDGKTEHLT
-574 ADRQGEVKG
+574 ANRQGEVKG

>member
-1 MRTKDTSKIKVRV
+1 MIKQDSNKIKIRV
-14 LVVGIVFCIC
+14 LLVGIVFCIC

-43 SQKADGQVKRSVQ
+43 SQKADGQVKRPVKA
-56 FLGERGVIFD
+56 LGERGIIFD

-86 QIKDVATTARNLAKV
+86 QIKDVEATSRELAKS
-101 LCIDGND
+101 LCLNKND
-108 LAKKL
+108 LVKKL
-113 SSNTSFI
+113 SSNAPFV
-120 WIERHVPPKK
+120 WIERHVTPKK
-130 VEAVEALK
+130 AEVVEALNID
-138 LEGVVFKSER
+138 GIVFKSER
-148 SRFYPYKTMAAQII
+148 SRFYPYKAMAAQIV

-184 GQHAQFKVIRD
+184 GQQGQVRVIRD
-195 AKGRGLGLE
+195 ALGRGLGLE
-204 IDEKSDHAGKNV
+204 NDKNNDHSGKNL
-216 ILTIDGRI
+216 ILTIDRRI

-230 ALAEAVIQNGAKN
+230 ALAEAVAHNGAKN

-262 PLINPNT
+262 PFINPNNF
-269 YNQFAKDKWRNRA
+269 NQFAKDRWRNRA

-306 SGPHSIYY
+306 SGPNSIYY

-330 RPHQWLSLEQ
+330 RPYQWLSLEQ

-356 IGTKNLYN
+356 IGTKNLYD
-364 TLKNFGFGERTG
+364 TLKSFGFGERTG
-376 IDCPGETPGL
+376 IDCPGETPGM
-386 LSPYQRWTKI
+386 LSTYKRWTKI
-396 DNAAI
+396 DNATI
-401 AFGQGISVSAIQMAT
+401 AFGQGISVSAIQLIT
-416 AVSAIA
+416 AVSAVA

-431 VVQAITDKN
+431 IVKAITDKN
-440 GVIVEK
+440 GEIVEK
-446 FNPHPVRRAI
+446 FDPQPVRRAV

-461 EAVRKMMEKVTEK
+461 RIVSKMMEKVTED
-474 GGTGTKAAISGY
+474 GGTGTKAAIPGY
-486 KVGGKTGT
+486 RVAGKTGT

-503 YSQGKYV
+503 YARSKYV

-521 PEATILVMIDEPQ
+521 PEAAILVMVDEPQ
-534 KDHYGSHYGGVVAA
+534 KAHYGGIVAA
-548 PVFKKI
+548 PVFRKI
-554 ALQTLNF
+554 ALQTLHF
-561 MNIPPDGKKEHLT
+561 MNIPPDGKGDHWT
-574 ADRQGEVKG
+574 ANRQGDISG

>member
-1 MRTKDTSKIKVRV
+1 MKTKESNKIKIRV
-14 LVVGIVFCIC
+14 LVVGIVFGLC
-24 FTAIVAR
+24 FSAIVAR
-31 AVHLH
+31 AVDLH

-43 SQKADGQVKRSVQ
+43 SQKADGQVKRSVKS
-56 FLGERGVIFD
+56 LGERGIIFD

-81 GAHPK
+81 GAHPD
-86 QIKDVATTARNLAKV
+86 QIKDVAATSRDLAKA
-101 LCIDGND
+101 LMLDRND
-108 LAKKL
+108 LVKKL
-113 SSNTSFI
+113 SSNTPFV
-120 WIERHVPPKK
+120 WIERHVTPKK
-130 VEAVEALK
+130 VEMVEALN
-138 LEGVVFKSER
+138 LDGIVFKSER
-148 SRFYPYKTMAAQII
+148 SRFYPNKTMAAQIV

-173 GVEFFYDRALE
+173 GVEFYYDRILE
-184 GQHAQFKVIRD
+184 GQQAQFRVIRD
-195 AKGRGLGLE
+195 ALGRGLGLE
-204 IDEKSDHAGKNV
+204 IDEEIDHSGKNL
-216 ILTIDGRI
+216 ILTIDRRI

-230 ALAEAVIQNGAKN
+230 ALAEAVTQNGAKN
-243 GIAVVMS
+243 GIVVVMS

-262 PLINPNT
+262 PFINPNS

-301 IESGV
+301 LESGV

-314 CENGAYRIG
+314 CENGSYRIG

-330 RPHQWLSLEQ
+330 RPYKFLSLEQ

-356 IGTKNLYN
+356 IGSKNLYD

-376 IDCPGETPGL
+376 IDCPGETPGM

-401 AFGQGISVSAIQMAT
+401 AFGQGISVSAIQLIT

-440 GVIVEK
+440 GAMIEK
-446 FNPHPVRRAI
+446 FNPQPVRRAV

-461 EAVRKMMEKVTEK
+461 EAIRKMMAMVTEQ
-474 GGTGTKAAISGY
+474 GGTGTKAAIEGY

-503 YSQGKYV
+503 YARGKYL
-510 SSFVGFVPAEN
+510 SSFVGFVPVEN
-521 PEATILVMIDEPQ
+521 PEAAILVMIDEPQ
-534 KDHYGSHYGGVVAA
+534 KAHYGGVVAA

-561 MNIPPDGKKEHLT
+561 MNIPPDGKTEHLT
-574 ADRQGEVKG
+574 AKRQGEVKG